1 MDSPKKSSEDKP
13 RPPAGFGTQPA
24 GSKNGKQAE
33 LHFDYAIDE
42 SGNMEIGSAGFSGA
56 ARSPVS
62 DEGTSSGMQET
73 QLSRWELWLHRVSL
87 VLFVVVCVWIGLI
100 LVVLPWTHVWTDNGL
115 LLRNLSLRSFASLN
129 FVRGVVSGLGFI
141 NVWMGVSEAVHY
153 REPHQEPVSNTG

>member
-1 MDSPKKSSEDKP
+1 MDSPKKSSHDKP
-13 RPPAGFGTQPA
+13 LTPTGFGTQPT
-24 GSKNGKQAE
+24 GSKNGQQGE

-42 SGNMEIGSAGFSGA
+42 NGNMEIGGAGFSSA
-56 ARSPVS
+56 AENAISGKS
-62 DEGTSSGMQET
+62 ASSGMLEEP
-73 QLSRWELWLHRVSL
+73 LSRGELWLRRVSL
-87 VLFVVVCVWIGLI
+87 VLFVVVCVWVGLI

-153 REPHQEPVSNTG
+153 REARTNTG

>member
-13 RPPAGFGTQPA
+13 PSLAGFVGEPT
-24 GSKNGKQAE
+24 GSKNGRQAE

-42 SGNMEIGSAGFSGA
+42 SGDMEIGSASFSTA
-56 ARSPVS
+56 EDAVS
-62 DEGTSSGMQET
+62 GKSASSGMPEEP
-73 QLSRWELWLHRVSL
+73 LSRGELWLRRVSL
-87 VLFVVVCVWIGLI
+87 VLFVVVCVWVGLI

-141 NVWMGVSEAVHY
+141 NVWMGVWEAVHY
-153 REPHQEPVSNTG
+153 REPHRAGTDAG